1 MNNYK
6 VVKDIMDLSPTTEIE
21 MIEQLAEMKRIYSA
35 LESLLPESGP
45 ACLVVSSA
53 SPGEGKTLLVGGLAS
68 FSARLKDQRVIAID
82 LNWHMPALHRFFGLD
97 QSFDF
102 NDMKAVPSVL
112 EFVQPSGID
121 HLDILTAPK
130 FEQKDAK
137 GNSPGNL
144 TGINIMKHARK
155 AYDMVVV
162 DTSPILPINRSMMD
176 PVIFSKAAD
185 GTLLMVLNYVTP
197 KHQVK
202 QAHMILE
209 TSGGR
214 VLGVVVNQWKNPML

>member
-1 MNNYK
+1 
-6 VVKDIMDLSPTTEIE
+6 MDLYPTAEIKV
-21 MIEQLAEMKRIYSA
+21 IGQIAEIKRIYSA
-35 LESLLPESGP
+35 IENLLPESGP
-45 ACLVVSSA
+45 TCLVVSSA
-53 SPGEGKTLLVGGLAS
+53 SSGEGKTLFVGGLAS
-68 FSARLKDQRVIAID
+68 FSARLKNQRVLAID

-102 NDMKAVPSVL
+102 NDMKAGPSVL

-121 HLDILTAPK
+121 RLDILPAPK
-130 FEQKDAK
+130 FEQRGAK
-137 GNSPGNL
+137 GNSPDNL
-144 TGINIMKHARK
+144 TGINIMRQARK

-162 DTSPILPINRSMMD
+162 DTSPILPINHSMMD